1 MIGPAVSRLLTR
13 ARNRS
18 SLHLTHVDFLPTWI
32 VVCLVV
38 ALCYFVPKLTGAL
51 ISNPKT
57 VWPLWPGC
65 AILAA
70 GLLVVRPRVW
80 PLLIPAGLAGFA
92 LYDLQ
97 AGVAMSSI
105 AWFVL
110 ADAVQV
116 LIVALGL
123 KYSFDGVPQLNS
135 KEALAKYSFFAV
147 FLAPLIAAF
156 ISAQG
161 IGHAYWS
168 SWRICFFSDVLAFV
182 TVMPAILSWVGIAAA
197 ARRKSRSYY
206 LEAAAQ
212 LAVLVLFG
220 SVTLASS
227 GENSSPALLYSLVPI
242 LLWSALRIGWAGI
255 STSLIVV
262 AFLSIWGAVHGRGP
276 FAVEG
281 PLGNPMWLQL
291 QLFLIFA
298 AAPFMVLAAAIE
310 ERKAAE
316 QALAGVNRKL
326 IQVQDQERTRIA
338 RDLHDDLGQRLSL
351 LAIELDVLAHDPAE
365 IPARVRDGIVHTRDQ
380 ASVIT
385 SDVHTLSHRLH
396 SQKLE
401 ILGVAAAMKGFCQ
414 DFSDQRR
421 VEVDFSFHGL
431 PDSVPAPVSLCLFRV
446 LQEGL
451 QNAVKHS
458 GVRHFEVTLWA
469 AASEI
474 NLTISDRGVGF
485 DPNGADQSQGIGLI
499 SMRERMQ
506 GVQGRL
512 SIESQPKC
520 GTTVHAC
527 VSLKPESAAMR
538 AAG

>member
-1 MIGPAVSRLLTR
+1 M
-13 ARNRS
+13 
-18 SLHLTHVDFLPTWI
+18 
-32 VVCLVV
+32 CLVV

-147 FLAPLIAAF
+147 FFAPLIAAF

-298 AAPFMVLAAAIE
+298 AAPFMISSTVAP
-310 ERKAAE
+310 
-316 QALAGVNRKL
+316 
-326 IQVQDQERTRIA
+326 
-338 RDLHDDLGQRLSL
+338 SL
-351 LAIELDVLAHDPAE
+351 RAVW
-365 IPARVRDGIVHTRDQ
+365 
-380 ASVIT
+380 
-385 SDVHTLSHRLH
+385 
-396 SQKLE
+396 
-401 ILGVAAAMKGFCQ
+401 MC
-414 DFSDQRR
+414 RR
-421 VEVDFSFHGL
+421 V
-431 PDSVPAPVSLCLFRV
+431 P
-446 LQEGL
+446 
-451 QNAVKHS
+451 
-458 GVRHFEVTLWA
+458 
-469 AASEI
+469 
-474 NLTISDRGVGF
+474 
-485 DPNGADQSQGIGLI
+485 GAYI
-499 SMRERMQ
+499 
-506 GVQGRL
+506 
-512 SIESQPKC
+512 
-520 GTTVHAC
+520 
-527 VSLKPESAAMR
+527 
-538 AAG
+538 